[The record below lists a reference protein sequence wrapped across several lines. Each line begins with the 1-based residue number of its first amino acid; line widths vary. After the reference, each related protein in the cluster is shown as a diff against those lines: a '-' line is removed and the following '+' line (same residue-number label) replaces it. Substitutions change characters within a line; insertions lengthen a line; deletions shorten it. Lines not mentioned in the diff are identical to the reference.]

1 MGTLCCQQVAYCA
14 RHKEEEGKNRGERLL
29 QKNEGNVVVV
39 GTMADSAI
47 VSRPFIKY
55 PMMTTGQP
63 YLVSAGEDE
72 ALLSV

>member
-14 RHKEEEGKNRGERLL
+14 RHKEEEGKNRGEGLL

-39 GTMADSAI
+39 GTMADSTI

-55 PMMTTGQP
+55 PMMATGQP
-63 YLVSAGEDE
+63 YLVYGEDE
-72 ALLSV
+72 ARSSV